1 MESNKL
7 IIICLTV
14 ILCCLIVAG
23 TVFLVSGSGINLF
36 SQEEKILAT
45 GDLKLNLTGYNYKL
59 VSNQSTGSGFT
70 ETYNVNGQGDSFTL
84 TITVSSDNPS
94 STSAVA
100 STQYLNGKNYLIQM
114 SGGNQEHNTQGYL
127 ESLIITKGSQ
137 NQGTTSDSGTS
148 SSSSSS
154 KSVSKD
160 TSSSSSSSSSSSGV
174 KTRYCTT
181 HGRVVTDGSNTCP
194 LCVQEGLDSR
204 TVKGSTEYV

>member
-1 MESNKL
+1 MGVKIVESNKL

-14 ILCCLIVAG
+14 IFVLLN
-23 TVFLVSGSGINLF
+23 SGRYSIF
-36 SQEEKILAT
+36 SFWFWYKSFFT
-45 GDLKLNLTGYNYKL
+45 RRKDFSYRNLKLNLTGYNYKL

-94 STSAVA
+94 SSSAVA

-160 TSSSSSSSSSSSGV
+160 TSSSSSSSGSSSGV

-181 HGRVVTDGSNTCP
+181 HGRVVTDGSILV
-194 LCVQEGLDSR
+194 LCARKV
-204 TVKGSTEYV
+204 